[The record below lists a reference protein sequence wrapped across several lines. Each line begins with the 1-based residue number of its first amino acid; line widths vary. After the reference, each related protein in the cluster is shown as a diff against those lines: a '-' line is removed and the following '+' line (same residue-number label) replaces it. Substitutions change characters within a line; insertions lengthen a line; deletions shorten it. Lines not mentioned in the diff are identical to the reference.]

1 MGPFVDTETQAI
13 AGTCEVQGWELPVE
27 RGGGLERWRETSGPP
42 GSGAE
47 MKKSRITNQVGD
59 GIPSGGL
66 ARVESRATTIEEKPR
81 GRKGWLFGAYTFL
94 LLWGLAFLVLLFTN
108 RLPF

>member
-1 MGPFVDTETQAI
+1 
-13 AGTCEVQGWELPVE
+13 
-27 RGGGLERWRETSGPP
+27 
-42 GSGAE
+42 

-59 GIPSGGL
+59 GIASGL
-66 ARVESRATTIEEKPR
+66 ARVESQATTIEEKPR

-94 LLWGLAFLVLLFTN
+94 LLWGLAYLVLLFTN